1 MQKYQVINL
10 GLPTKT
16 CKCRDQKKAAGAG
29 PGGTCVCPR
38 CGAKVPH
45 AAGQPCTDLTC
56 PVCGNQMIRTSLSGP
71 VGTSCVPGELRRQ
84 IEAEEETMRNEAARM
99 ERANDQAKDSYQSG
113 DYAMVDR
120 FTKISYESS
129 RNWQGAKTK
138 VAQLRLQ
145 LDQCE
150 AQYRR
155 PIETPSAFRRM
166 VPNWN
171 KTKASP
177 PAYPPVTTPGSKPV
191 GMRIPTFP
199 FGSLF
204 SSAGISPISMVS
216 PMGPTGYSV

>member
-1 MQKYQVINL
+1 MQKYQVVNL

-16 CKCRDQKKAAGAG
+16 CKCRDRKKAAGAG

-45 AAGQPCTDLTC
+45 VAGQPCTDLTC

-71 VGTSCVPGELRRQ
+71 GETSCVPGDLRRQ

-99 ERANDQAKDSYQSG
+99 ERANDQA
-113 DYAMVDR
+113 
-120 FTKISYESS
+120 
-129 RNWQGAKTK
+129 
-138 VAQLRLQ
+138 
-145 LDQCE
+145 
-150 AQYRR
+150 
-155 PIETPSAFRRM
+155 
-166 VPNWN
+166 
-171 KTKASP
+171 KASP